1 MFNKHIILT
10 KNQLEEIK
18 AKVNKID
25 EEIELLDT
33 SNYFENNRLLYLIS
47 ELEFYETVLNNSIKA
62 KRLKRLTIIK

>member
-18 AKVNKID
+18 TKVKKID

-33 SNYFENNRLLYLIS
+33 SNYFQNNRLLYLIS

>member
-18 AKVNKID
+18 TKVKKID

-33 SNYFENNRLLYLIS
+33 SNYFQNNRLLYLIS

-62 KRLKRLTIIK
+62 KRLKKFTIIK